1 MLQYVTLLCYNKE
14 VNKMKQKLSNEYL
27 IDLAEQNFTTMH
39 YKIML
44 ILLTGKS
51 YTQVQIAEMLGV
63 KHRQNLTVPIK
74 ELVEQGYVTIDCI
87 KGRNK
92 YLKAITSRKKRLETE
107 VSNGQLTFE
116 EYKEQK

>member
-1 MLQYVTLLCYNKE
+1 
-14 VNKMKQKLSNEYL
+14 
-27 IDLAEQNFTTMH
+27 MH

-63 KHRQNLTVPIK
+63 KHRQNMTVPIK
-74 ELVEQGYVTIDCI
+74 ELTEQGYIMVDYI

-92 YLKAITSRKKRLETE
+92 YLKAITSRKRNSLDA
-107 VSNGQLTFE
+107 VSDGQLTFE
-116 EYKEQK
+116 D